1 MIKTEKDKENPDDYW
16 LEHLIKNKVEFA
28 LKFEPTSDAFY
39 KLIFQKTEN
48 QVSILKRKLVD
59 CQSQL
64 SHQERIFARMEIR
77 RQGKVI
83 LDCEYKKSIGCL
95 GVYQCQNCQI
105 NYSVNNQ
112 EFQEVVSP

>member
-1 MIKTEKDKENPDDYW
+1 MLFT
-16 LEHLIKNKVEFA
+16 F
-28 LKFEPTSDAFY
+28 KFESASKAFY
-39 KLIFQKTEN
+39 KLVFQKTER
-48 QVSILKRKLVD
+48 QVSTLKSQLRE

-105 NYSVNNQ
+105 NYSVNSQ
-112 EFQEVVSP
+112 FQEVVSP